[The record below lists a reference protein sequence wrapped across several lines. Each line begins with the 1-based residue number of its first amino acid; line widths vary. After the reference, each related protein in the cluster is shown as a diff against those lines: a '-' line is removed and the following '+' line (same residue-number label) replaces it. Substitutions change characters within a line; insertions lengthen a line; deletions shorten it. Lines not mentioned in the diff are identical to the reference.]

1 MSNLQVWELRATHTF
16 PARGT
21 RSQGAPGSLA
31 HLHLAARV
39 WRARV
44 TQKHYEEEDTRKA
57 HYCQLTL
64 LATQEH

>member
-31 HLHLAARV
+31 HLHLAARLCGGPESP
-39 WRARV
+39 RNTIRKKILG
-44 TQKHYEEEDTRKA
+44 KHITA
-57 HYCQLTL
+57 S
-64 LATQEH
+64 